1 MKSIKFA
8 QSQTNMN
15 DWEYKAERQQ
25 EKRQTKTCVML
36 AKVVSCNGKSK
47 LKRHIVRTCRKSLEF
62 STQQRYRK

>member
-25 EKRQTKTCVML
+25 EKKASQQL
-36 AKVVSCNGKSK
+36 
-47 LKRHIVRTCRKSLEF
+47 RK
-62 STQQRYRK
+62 QKQGRKCFWQSGE